1 MVEMTQTDGDILAML
16 RDTAREWVAGEHPAH
31 PEHDVHR
38 GDARVRWRTMAE
50 LGWTGLSVPEQHGG
64 LELGLKAH
72 GVLAEA
78 LGRELA
84 ATPLMSTGLLAVEA
98 LKGQGVADALLSG
111 VVTGDLVFAA
121 AFDEGPRHGAPLTAT
136 AQPSAGGWRLK
147 AHKRYV
153 VDGADADWFL
163 VSARWEQPELFLVA
177 RTQCRI
183 EVLDTIDGRSMA
195 HVSVEAD
202 LPDDARLEGGETL
215 VQRLGD
221 LARLFL
227 AAEMLGAGHRI
238 FEITLDYL
246 KTREQFGQPIGAFQ
260 ALQHRAAQ
268 ILVDLELARAA
279 LNHGLAVADDGRE
292 DLASASTLAKYMA
305 GEALHRAT
313 NEAVQ
318 MHGGIGMTAEHVAGR
333 YLKWARVSEALFGS
347 GAWLAGHYA
356 DANGY

>member
-1 MVEMTQTDGDILAML
+1 MVEMTQTDDDILVML
-16 RDTAREWVAGEHPAH
+16 RDTAREWVVGEHPAQ
-31 PEHDVHR
+31 PEHDVDR
-38 GDARVRWRTMAE
+38 SGARARWRTMAE
-50 LGWTGLSVPEQHGG
+50 LGWTGLSVPEDHGG
-64 LELGLKAH
+64 LGLGLQAH
-72 GVLAEA
+72 GVIAEA
-78 LGRELA
+78 LGRELV

-98 LKGQGVADALLSG
+98 LKGQRAADALLSG
-111 VVTGDLVFAA
+111 VVAGDLVFAA
-121 AFDEGPRHGAPLTAT
+121 AFDEGPRHGSPLNAT

-153 VDGADADWFL
+153 LDGADADWFL
-163 VSARWEQPELFLVA
+163 VSARWDRPELFLVA
-177 RTQCRI
+177 RAQCQI

-202 LPDDARLEGGETL
+202 VPGDARLEGGEAL
-215 VQRLGD
+215 IERLGD

-227 AAEMLGAGHRI
+227 AAEMVGAGHRI

-246 KTREQFGQPIGAFQ
+246 KKREQFGRPIGSFQ

-268 ILVDLELARAA
+268 ILIDLELARAA
-279 LNHGLAVADDGRE
+279 LDHALAVADEGRE
-292 DLASASTLAKYMA
+292 DLAGVSALAKYMA

-313 NEAVQ
+313 SEAVQ

-347 GAWLAGHYA
+347 GAWLASYYA